1 MPAPDLLSA
10 FLSSFGLI
18 ALAEVGDKS
27 QLVCMALATRYRA
40 WPVLLGAT
48 IAFLLL
54 NLLAVMFGAGIAA
67 WLPERV
73 SAAVVAA
80 LFAAF
85 GIHALL
91 SGAGGTEEEQAPD
104 QHSGRSVF
112 VTTLGLI
119 LVAEFG
125 DKTQL
130 AVAGLATSLHAGAI
144 WLGASLAL
152 VGLSALAVWAG
163 SALLGRLPLHWLHR
177 GAGGLFL
184 LFAAVAAWRALT
196 L

>member
-1 MPAPDLLSA
+1 MPAPDILSA

-27 QLVCMALATRYRA
+27 QLVCMALATRYRP

-48 IAFLLL
+48 VAFLLL

-67 WLPERV
+67 WLPERA

-91 SGAGGTEEEQAPD
+91 QGSERTQEGEPTVERSGGG
-104 QHSGRSVF
+104 VF

-163 SALLGRLPLHWLHR
+163 GALLGRLPLHWLHR

-184 LFAAVAAWRALT
+184 LFAAVAAWRAIIL
-196 L
+196 

>member
-1 MPAPDLLSA
+1 MPAPEILSA

-48 IAFLLL
+48 VAFLLL

-67 WLPERV
+67 WLPERA
-73 SAAVVAA
+73 SAGVVAA

-85 GIHALL
+85 GVHALWH
-91 SGAGGTEEEQAPD
+91 GTEGMEEPSPTER
-104 QHSGRSVF
+104 SGRGVF

-177 GAGGLFL
+177 GAGVLFL